1 LAEQTVSSR
10 LLNFVPTK
18 DAAKWSVII
27 NIQMKKIKVDQM
39 DEFQSEFIDVDL
51 LLSLYMQQYS
61 QVRKQQQFRIA

>member
-1 LAEQTVSSR
+1 MSSR

-61 QVRKQQQFRIA
+61 

>member
-1 LAEQTVSSR
+1 
-10 LLNFVPTK
+10 
-18 DAAKWSVII
+18 
-27 NIQMKKIKVDQM
+27 MKKIKVDQM